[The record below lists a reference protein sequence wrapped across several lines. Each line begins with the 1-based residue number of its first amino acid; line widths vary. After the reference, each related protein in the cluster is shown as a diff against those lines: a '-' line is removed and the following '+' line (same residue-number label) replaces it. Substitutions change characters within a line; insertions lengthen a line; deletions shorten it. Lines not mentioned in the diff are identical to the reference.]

1 MMIVRRR
8 RGVIKHACFEDLP
21 DFLKEGD
28 VLVLN
33 DTKVIPARLCG
44 LKDDRPI
51 EFLLLREIDS
61 GLWEAL
67 CRPAR
72 KVKLGDIILFAPG
85 FEGRVVDAGAEG
97 RRTIRFSETDVLSRL
112 RSVGFAPLP
121 PYIKRKQVPA
131 ELREFDILRYQ
142 TVFARREGSIAAP
155 TAGLH
160 FTTKILGKI
169 EAREVAV
176 CRIALEVG
184 LATFQPVREDRL
196 EDHAMLT
203 ESYTIGR
210 KAAEKINGA
219 KSDGR
224 SVVAVGTT
232 VVRALESAWDGERI
246 RAGSRSTGLFIYPGY
261 TFRVVDRLLTNF
273 HLPRSTLLMLVSA
286 FAGTGLI
293 RKAYAEA
300 VHQKYRFYSYGDC
313 MLIL

>member
-8 RGVIKHACFEDLP
+8 QGTIRHACFEDLP

-33 DTKVIPARLCG
+33 DTKVIPARVWG
-44 LKDDRPI
+44 LKDGRPV
-51 EFLLLREIDS
+51 EFLLLREIGS

-72 KVKLGDIILFAPG
+72 KVRIGDFIFFTPG
-85 FEGRVVDAGAEG
+85 FEGQVVDAGAEG
-97 RRTIRFSETDVLSRL
+97 RRVLRFSETDVLARL
-112 RSVGFAPLP
+112 RAIGFAPLP
-121 PYIKRKQVPA
+121 PYIKRRQAPA
-131 ELREFDILRYQ
+131 ALREYDLLRYQ

-160 FTTKILGKI
+160 FTPQVLKKL
-169 EAREVAV
+169 EAKRVTI
-176 CRIALEVG
+176 CRVTLEVG
-184 LATFQPVREDRL
+184 LSTFQPVRTERL
-196 EDHAMLT
+196 ENHSMLT
-203 ESYTIGR
+203 ESYNVGR
-210 KAAEKINGA
+210 KAAEEINRA
-219 KSDGR
+219 KSESR
-224 SVVAVGTT
+224 PVVAVGTT
-232 VVRALESAWDGERI
+232 VVRTIESAWSGDRI

-261 TFRVVDRLLTNF
+261 HFRVVDRLLTNF

-286 FAGTGLI
+286 FAGTELI

-300 VHQKYRFYSYGDC
+300 VREEYRFYSYGDC